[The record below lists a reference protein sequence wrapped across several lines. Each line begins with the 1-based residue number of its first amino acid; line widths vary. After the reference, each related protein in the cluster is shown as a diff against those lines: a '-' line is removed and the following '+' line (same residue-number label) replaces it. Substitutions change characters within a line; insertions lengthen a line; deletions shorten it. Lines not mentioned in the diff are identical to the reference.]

1 MYTEYTTYAYIYDA
15 GSNLYRLIATGRSA
29 LQDGA
34 ASGIQDFENTIS
46 RPSRDT
52 AIKQF
57 TNRGARF

>member
-1 MYTEYTTYAYIYDA
+1 MYTEYTAYAYIYDA

-52 AIKQF
+52 AI
-57 TNRGARF
+57 